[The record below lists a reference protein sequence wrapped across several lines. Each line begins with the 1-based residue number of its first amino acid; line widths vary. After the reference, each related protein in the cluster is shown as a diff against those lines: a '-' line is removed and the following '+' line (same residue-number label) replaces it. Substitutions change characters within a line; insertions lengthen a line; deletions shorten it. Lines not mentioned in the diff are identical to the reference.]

1 MFISAG
7 VFSTLLHFFR
17 PALDKRNKKQ
27 TNITKDMSVNTIYTT
42 FCPIALF
49 HPSNGCI
56 CCDNYD
62 LYAKTKV
69 YSQSVFNERHM
80 FLVLKS
86 RIY

>member
-7 VFSTLLHFFR
+7 VFSTLLHFFFF
-17 PALDKRNKKQ
+17 KQ
-27 TNITKDMSVNTIYTT
+27 TLRKTSVSKYYLYYFF

-49 HPSNGCI
+49 HPRNGCI

-69 YSQSVFNERHM
+69 YSVRVFNERHM

>member
-27 TNITKDMSVNTIYTT
+27 TNKHYKRHMSVNTIYTT
-42 FCPIALF
+42 SFFCPIALF

-69 YSQSVFNERHM
+69 YSQSE
-80 FLVLKS
+80 FLMKGACFW
-86 RIY
+86 Y